1 MLKKRRKPICFLEFL
16 MLFLNIV
23 YFINIMEN
31 NEIVNTNIINIINN
45 SESNFYP
52 IPISNTVSVDKIG
65 IVDFR
70 YILKKSN
77 AIKVLGDKFILFEKK
92 INKKLKLKQKE
103 LKIEEKKILSRKNKL
118 TDADYKN
125 KLKLF
130 KTEVFEVQK
139 KYKEDRLM
147 LNNSFQTLQKKLK
160 DLLAQVIK
168 DVSKKREINVVFL
181 KENVFLFND
190 PSIDLTNE
198 VLDLFNK
205 KTKSMSIT
213 ITLNDKPF

>member
-1 MLKKRRKPICFLEFL
+1 

-23 YFINIMEN
+23 YFINIIEN
-31 NEIVNTNIINIINN
+31 NNIVNTDIINIINN
-45 SESNFYP
+45 SENNFYP
-52 IPISNTVSVDKIG
+52 IPISNTVNIDKIG

-92 INKKLKLKQKE
+92 INEKIKLKQKE
-103 LKIEEKKILSRKNKL
+103 LKIEEKKILSSKNKL

-125 KLKLF
+125 KLNSF
-130 KTEVFEVQK
+130 KSEVFEVQK
-139 KYKEDRLM
+139 KYKEDRLI

-160 DLLAQVIK
+160 DLLAQVVK
-168 DVSKKREINVVFL
+168 DVSKKREINVVLL

-190 PSIDLTNE
+190 PSIDITNE

>member
-1 MLKKRRKPICFLEFL
+1 
-16 MLFLNIV
+16 MLFLNIA
-23 YFINIMEN
+23 YFINIIEN
-31 NEIVNTNIINIINN
+31 NQIVNTDIINIINN
-45 SESNFYP
+45 SESSFYP
-52 IPISNTVSVDKIG
+52 IPISNTVNIDKIG

-92 INKKLKLKQKE
+92 INEKIKLKQKE

-130 KTEVFEVQK
+130 KSEVFEVQK

>member
-1 MLKKRRKPICFLEFL
+1 

-23 YFINIMEN
+23 YFINIIEN
-31 NEIVNTNIINIINN
+31 NDIVNTDIINIINN
-45 SESNFYP
+45 SENNFYP
-52 IPISNTVSVDKIG
+52 IPISNTVNLHKIG

-92 INKKLKLKQKE
+92 INEKIKLKQKE
-103 LKIEEKKILSRKNKL
+103 LKIEEKKILSSKNKL
-118 TDADYKN
+118 TDADYKK
-125 KLKLF
+125 KLNSF
-130 KTEVFEVQK
+130 KSEVFEVQK
-139 KYKEDRLM
+139 KYKEDRLI

-190 PSIDLTNE
+190 RSIDITNE

>member
-1 MLKKRRKPICFLEFL
+1 

-52 IPISNTVSVDKIG
+52 ISISNTVNVDKIG

-92 INKKLKLKQKE
+92 INEKIKLKQKE

-130 KTEVFEVQK
+130 KSEVFEVQK

>member
-1 MLKKRRKPICFLEFL
+1 

-23 YFINIMEN
+23 YFINIIEN
-31 NEIVNTNIINIINN
+31 NQIVNTDIINIINN
-45 SESNFYP
+45 SESSFYP
-52 IPISNTVSVDKIG
+52 IPISNTVNIDKIG

-77 AIKVLGDKFILFEKK
+77 AIKILGDKFIFYEKK
-92 INKKLKLKQKE
+92 INEKIKLKQKE

-125 KLKLF
+125 KLNLF
-130 KTEVFEVQK
+130 KSEVFEVQK
-139 KYKEDRLM
+139 KYKEDRLI

-213 ITLNDKPF
+213 VTLNDKPF

>member
-1 MLKKRRKPICFLEFL
+1 

-23 YFINIMEN
+23 YFINIIEN
-31 NEIVNTNIINIINN
+31 NEIVNSDIINIINK

-52 IPISNTVSVDKIG
+52 IPISNTVNVDKIG

-77 AIKVLGDKFILFEKK
+77 AIKILGDKFILFEKK
-92 INKKLKLKQKE
+92 INEKIKLKQKE

-118 TDADYKN
+118 TDADYKK
-125 KLKLF
+125 KLNSF
-130 KTEVFEVQK
+130 KSEVFEVQK
-139 KYKEDRLM
+139 KYKEDRLI

-168 DVSKKREINVVFL
+168 DVSKKRDINVVFL

-190 PSIDLTNE
+190 TSIDLTNE

>member
-1 MLKKRRKPICFLEFL
+1 

-23 YFINIMEN
+23 YFINIIEN
-31 NEIVNTNIINIINN
+31 NDIVNTDIINIINN
-45 SESNFYP
+45 SENNFYP
-52 IPISNTVSVDKIG
+52 IPISNTVNIDKIG

-92 INKKLKLKQKE
+92 INEKIKLKQKE

-118 TDADYKN
+118 TVADYKN

-130 KTEVFEVQK
+130 KSEVFEVQK
-139 KYKEDRLM
+139 KYKEDRLI

-190 PSIDLTNE
+190 PSIDITNE

>member
-1 MLKKRRKPICFLEFL
+1 

-23 YFINIMEN
+23 YFINIIEN
-31 NEIVNTNIINIINN
+31 NDIVNTDIINIINN
-45 SESNFYP
+45 SENNFYP
-52 IPISNTVSVDKIG
+52 IPISNTVNIDKIG

-92 INKKLKLKQKE
+92 INEKIKLKQKE
-103 LKIEEKKILSRKNKL
+103 LKIEEKKILSSKNKL
-118 TDADYKN
+118 TDADYEK
-125 KLKLF
+125 KLNSF
-130 KTEVFEVQK
+130 KSEVFEVQK
-139 KYKEDRLM
+139 KYKEDRLI

-190 PSIDLTNE
+190 PSIDITNE

>member
-1 MLKKRRKPICFLEFL
+1 

-23 YFINIMEN
+23 YFINIIEN
-31 NEIVNTNIINIINN
+31 NEIVNTDIINIINN

-52 IPISNTVSVDKIG
+52 IPISNTVNVDKIG

-92 INKKLKLKQKE
+92 INEKIKLKQKE

-130 KTEVFEVQK
+130 KSEVFEVQK
-139 KYKEDRLM
+139 KYKEDRLL

>member
-1 MLKKRRKPICFLEFL
+1 

-23 YFINIMEN
+23 YFINIIEN
-31 NEIVNTNIINIINN
+31 NEVINTDIINIINN

-52 IPISNTVSVDKIG
+52 IPISNTVNIDKIG

-92 INKKLKLKQKE
+92 INEKIKLKQKE

-118 TDADYKN
+118 KDADYKN

-130 KTEVFEVQK
+130 KSEVFEIQK
-139 KYKEDRLM
+139 KYKEDRLI
-147 LNNSFQTLQKKLK
+147 LNNSFQTFQKKLK

-190 PSIDLTNE
+190 RSIDITNE

>member
-1 MLKKRRKPICFLEFL
+1 

-23 YFINIMEN
+23 YFINIIEN
-31 NEIVNTNIINIINN
+31 NQIVNTDIINIINN
-45 SESNFYP
+45 SKSSFYP
-52 IPISNTVSVDKIG
+52 IPISNTVNIDKIG

-77 AIKVLGDKFILFEKK
+77 AIKVLGDKFIFYEKK
-92 INKKLKLKQKE
+92 INEKIKLKQKE

-130 KTEVFEVQK
+130 KSEVFEVQK
-139 KYKEDRLM
+139 KYKEDRLI

>member
-1 MLKKRRKPICFLEFL
+1 
-16 MLFLNIV
+16 MLFLNIIS
-23 YFINIMEN
+23 FISILEN
-31 NEIVNTNIINIINN
+31 NEISNANILNTINN
-45 SESNFYP
+45 SESKFYL

-77 AIKVLGDKFILFEKK
+77 AIKILGDKFVLFEKK
-92 INKKLKLKQKE
+92 INENIKLKQKK
-103 LKIEEKKILSRKNKL
+103 LKIAEKKILSRKNKL
-118 TDADYKN
+118 SDTDYKN

-130 KTEVFEVQK
+130 KSEVFEVQK
-139 KYKEDRLM
+139 KYKEDRLL

-168 DVSKKREINVVFL
+168 DVSKKRDINVVFL

-190 PSIDLTNE
+190 TSIDLTNE

-213 ITLNDKPF
+213 ITLND

>member
-1 MLKKRRKPICFLEFL
+1 

-23 YFINIMEN
+23 YFINIIEN
-31 NEIVNTNIINIINN
+31 NEIVNTDIINIINN

-52 IPISNTVSVDKIG
+52 IPISNTVNIDKIG

-92 INKKLKLKQKE
+92 INEKIKLKQKE

-125 KLKLF
+125 KLNLF
-130 KTEVFEVQK
+130 KSEVFEVQK
-139 KYKEDRLM
+139 KYKEDRLI
-147 LNNSFQTLQKKLK
+147 LNNSFQTFQKKLK

-181 KENVFLFND
+181 KENIFLFND

>member
-1 MLKKRRKPICFLEFL
+1 

-23 YFINIMEN
+23 SFINIIEN
-31 NEIVNTNIINIINN
+31 NEIVNPNIINFTYNL
-45 SESNFYP
+45 ESKLYP
-52 IPISNTVSVDKIG
+52 IPISNNVNVDKIG

-77 AIKVLGDKFILFEKK
+77 AIKILGDKFILFEKK
-92 INKKLKLKQKE
+92 INEKIKLKQKE

-130 KTEVFEVQK
+130 KSEVFEVQK
-139 KYKEDRLM
+139 KYKEDRLI

-213 ITLNDKPF
+213 VTLNDKPF

>member
-1 MLKKRRKPICFLEFL
+1 

-23 YFINIMEN
+23 YFINIIEN
-31 NEIVNTNIINIINN
+31 NEIVNTDIINIINN

-52 IPISNTVSVDKIG
+52 IPISNTVNIDKIG

-77 AIKVLGDKFILFEKK
+77 AIKVLGDKFIFYEKK
-92 INKKLKLKQKE
+92 INEKIKLKQKE

-130 KTEVFEVQK
+130 KSKVFEVQK
-139 KYKEDRLM
+139 KYKEDRLL

>member
-1 MLKKRRKPICFLEFL
+1 

-23 YFINIMEN
+23 YFINIIEKN
-31 NEIVNTNIINIINN
+31 DIVNTDIINIINN
-45 SESNFYP
+45 SENNFYP
-52 IPISNTVSVDKIG
+52 IPISNTVNIDKIG

-92 INKKLKLKQKE
+92 INEKIKLKQKE
-103 LKIEEKKILSRKNKL
+103 LKIEEKKILSRKNNL

-125 KLKLF
+125 KLKSF
-130 KTEVFEVQK
+130 KSEVFEVQK
-139 KYKEDRLM
+139 KYKEDRLI

-190 PSIDLTNE
+190 PSIDITNE

>member
-1 MLKKRRKPICFLEFL
+1 

-23 YFINIMEN
+23 YFINIIEN
-31 NEIVNTNIINIINN
+31 NQIINADIINIINN
-45 SESNFYP
+45 SESNFYS
-52 IPISNTVSVDKIG
+52 IPISNTVNIDKIG

-77 AIKVLGDKFILFEKK
+77 AIKVLGDKFIFYEKK
-92 INKKLKLKQKE
+92 INEKIKLKQKE

-125 KLKLF
+125 KLNLF
-130 KTEVFEVQK
+130 KSEVFEVQK
-139 KYKEDRLM
+139 KYKEDRLI

-190 PSIDLTNE
+190 SSIDLTNE

>member
-1 MLKKRRKPICFLEFL
+1 

-52 IPISNTVSVDKIG
+52 IPISNTVNVDKIG

-92 INKKLKLKQKE
+92 INKKIKLKQKE

>member
-1 MLKKRRKPICFLEFL
+1 MIN
-16 MLFLNIV
+16 LF
-23 YFINIMEN
+23 
-31 NEIVNTNIINIINN
+31 
-45 SESNFYP
+45 FY
-52 IPISNTVSVDKIG
+52 
-65 IVDFR
+65 
-70 YILKKSN
+70 
-77 AIKVLGDKFILFEKK
+77 EKK
-92 INKKLKLKQKE
+92 INEKIKLKQKE

-125 KLKLF
+125 KLNLF
-130 KTEVFEVQK
+130 KSEVFEVQK
-139 KYKEDRLM
+139 KYKEDRLI

>member
-1 MLKKRRKPICFLEFL
+1 

-23 YFINIMEN
+23 YFINIIEN
-31 NEIVNTNIINIINN
+31 NDIGNADIINILNN
-45 SESNFYP
+45 SENNFYP
-52 IPISNTVSVDKIG
+52 IPISNTVNIDKIG

-92 INKKLKLKQKE
+92 INEKIKLKQKE
-103 LKIEEKKILSRKNKL
+103 LKTEEKKILSRKNKL

-125 KLKLF
+125 KLNSF
-130 KTEVFEVQK
+130 KSEVFEVQK
-139 KYKEDRLM
+139 KYKEDRLI

-168 DVSKKREINVVFL
+168 DVSKKRDINVVFL

>member
-1 MLKKRRKPICFLEFL
+1 
-16 MLFLNIV
+16 MLFLNIIS
-23 YFINIMEN
+23 FISILEN
-31 NEIVNTNIINIINN
+31 NEISNANILNTINN
-45 SESNFYP
+45 SESTFYP

-77 AIKVLGDKFILFEKK
+77 AIKILGDKFVLFEKK
-92 INKKLKLKQKE
+92 INENIKLKQKK
-103 LKIEEKKILSRKNKL
+103 LKIAEKKILSRKNKL
-118 TDADYKN
+118 SDTDYKN

-130 KTEVFEVQK
+130 KSEVFEVQK
-139 KYKEDRLM
+139 KYKEDRLL

-190 PSIDLTNE
+190 RSIDITNE

>member
-1 MLKKRRKPICFLEFL
+1 

-23 YFINIMEN
+23 YFINIIEN
-31 NEIVNTNIINIINN
+31 NQIVNTDIINIINN
-45 SESNFYP
+45 SESSFYP
-52 IPISNTVSVDKIG
+52 IPISNTVNIDKIG

-77 AIKVLGDKFILFEKK
+77 AIRVLGDKFIFYEKK
-92 INKKLKLKQKE
+92 INEKIKLKQKE

-125 KLKLF
+125 KLNLF
-130 KTEVFEVQK
+130 KSEVFEVQK
-139 KYKEDRLM
+139 KYKEDRLI

>member
-1 MLKKRRKPICFLEFL
+1 

-23 YFINIMEN
+23 YFINIIEN
-31 NEIVNTNIINIINN
+31 NDIVNADIINIINN
-45 SESNFYP
+45 SENNFYP
-52 IPISNTVSVDKIG
+52 IPISNTVNIDKIG

-92 INKKLKLKQKE
+92 INEKIKLKQKE
-103 LKIEEKKILSRKNKL
+103 LKIEEKKILSSKNKL

-125 KLKLF
+125 KLNSF
-130 KTEVFEVQK
+130 KSEVFEVQK
-139 KYKEDRLM
+139 KYKEDRLI

-190 PSIDLTNE
+190 PSIDITNE

>member
-1 MLKKRRKPICFLEFL
+1 

-23 YFINIMEN
+23 YFINIIEN
-31 NEIVNTNIINIINN
+31 NDIVNTDIINIINN
-45 SESNFYP
+45 SENNFYP
-52 IPISNTVSVDKIG
+52 IPISNIVNVDKIG

-92 INKKLKLKQKE
+92 INEKIKLKQKE
-103 LKIEEKKILSRKNKL
+103 LKTEEKKILSRKNKL

-125 KLKLF
+125 KLNAF
-130 KTEVFEVQK
+130 KSKVFEVQK
-139 KYKEDRLM
+139 KYKEDRLI

-190 PSIDLTNE
+190 PSIDITNE

>member
-1 MLKKRRKPICFLEFL
+1 

-23 YFINIMEN
+23 YFINIIEN
-31 NEIVNTNIINIINN
+31 NEIVNTDIINIINN

-52 IPISNTVSVDKIG
+52 IPISNTVNVDKIG

-77 AIKVLGDKFILFEKK
+77 AIKILGDKFIFFEKK
-92 INKKLKLKQKE
+92 INEKIKLKQKE

-130 KTEVFEVQK
+130 KSEVFEVQK
-139 KYKEDRLM
+139 KYKKDRLI

-190 PSIDLTNE
+190 SSIDLTNE

>member
-1 MLKKRRKPICFLEFL
+1 
-16 MLFLNIV
+16 MLFLNIA
-23 YFINIMEN
+23 YFINIIEN
-31 NEIVNTNIINIINN
+31 NQIVNTDIINIINN
-45 SESNFYP
+45 SKSSFYP
-52 IPISNTVSVDKIG
+52 IPISNTVNIDKIG

-92 INKKLKLKQKE
+92 INEKIKLKQKE

-125 KLKLF
+125 KLNLF
-130 KTEVFEVQK
+130 KSEVFEVQK
-139 KYKEDRLM
+139 KYKEDRLI
-147 LNNSFQTLQKKLK
+147 LNNSFQRLQKKLK

>member
-1 MLKKRRKPICFLEFL
+1 
-16 MLFLNIV
+16 
-23 YFINIMEN
+23 MEN
-31 NEIVNTNIINIINN
+31 NQFFNTDIINIIKN
-45 SESNFYP
+45 SENKFYS
-52 IPISNTVSVDKIG
+52 IPIYNTVNIDKIG

-77 AIKVLGDKFILFEKK
+77 AIKILGDKFVLFEKK
-92 INKKLKLKQKE
+92 INEKIKLKQKE
-103 LKIEEKKILSRKNKL
+103 LKIQEKKILSRKNIL
-118 TDADYKN
+118 TDTDYKN

-130 KTEVFEVQK
+130 KSEVFEVQK
-139 KYKEDRLM
+139 KYKEDRLL

-168 DVSKKREINVVFL
+168 DVSKKRKINVVFL
-181 KENVFLFND
+181 KENVLLFND
-190 PSIDLTNE
+190 ASVDLTNE
-198 VLDLFNK
+198 VLVLFNK

>member
-1 MLKKRRKPICFLEFL
+1 
-16 MLFLNIV
+16 MLFLNILS
-23 YFINIMEN
+23 FINIIEN
-31 NEIVNTNIINIINN
+31 NYIINTDIINN
-45 SESNFYP
+45 LNNSKSKFYP
-52 IPISNTVSVDKIG
+52 IPISNNVSVDKIG

-77 AIKVLGDKFILFEKK
+77 AIKILGDKFLLFEKK
-92 INKKLKLKQKE
+92 INEKIKLKQKE

-125 KLKLF
+125 KLNLF
-130 KTEVFEVQK
+130 KSEVFEVQK
-139 KYKEDRLM
+139 KYKEDRLI

>member
-1 MLKKRRKPICFLEFL
+1 

-23 YFINIMEN
+23 YFINIIEN
-31 NEIVNTNIINIINN
+31 NDIVNADIINIINN
-45 SESNFYP
+45 SENNFYP
-52 IPISNTVSVDKIG
+52 IPISNTVNIYKIG

-92 INKKLKLKQKE
+92 INEKIKLKQKE

-130 KTEVFEVQK
+130 KSEVFEVQK
-139 KYKEDRLM
+139 KYKEDRLI

-190 PSIDLTNE
+190 PSIDITNE
-198 VLDLFNK
+198 VRDLFNK

>member
-1 MLKKRRKPICFLEFL
+1 

-23 YFINIMEN
+23 YFINIIEN
-31 NEIVNTNIINIINN
+31 NQIVNTDIINIINN
-45 SESNFYP
+45 SESSFYP
-52 IPISNTVSVDKIG
+52 IPISNTVNIDKIG

-77 AIKVLGDKFILFEKK
+77 AIKVLGDKFIFYEKK
-92 INKKLKLKQKE
+92 INEKIKLKQKE

>member
-1 MLKKRRKPICFLEFL
+1 

-23 YFINIMEN
+23 YFINIIEN
-31 NEIVNTNIINIINN
+31 NEIVNTDIINIINN

-52 IPISNTVSVDKIG
+52 IPISNTVNIDKIG

-77 AIKVLGDKFILFEKK
+77 AIKILGDKFIHFEKK
-92 INKKLKLKQKE
+92 INEKIKLKQKE

-130 KTEVFEVQK
+130 KSEVFEVQK
-139 KYKEDRLM
+139 KYKEDRLI
-147 LNNSFQTLQKKLK
+147 LNNSFQTFQKKLK

-190 PSIDLTNE
+190 RSIDITNE

>member
-1 MLKKRRKPICFLEFL
+1 

-23 YFINIMEN
+23 YFINIIEN
-31 NEIVNTNIINIINN
+31 NDIVNTDIINIINN
-45 SESNFYP
+45 SENNFYP
-52 IPISNTVSVDKIG
+52 IPISNTVNVDKIG

-92 INKKLKLKQKE
+92 INEKIKLKQKE

-118 TDADYKN
+118 TDAEYKN
-125 KLKLF
+125 KLKSF
-130 KTEVFEVQK
+130 KSEVFEVQK
-139 KYKEDRLM
+139 KYKEDRLI

-190 PSIDLTNE
+190 PSIDITNE